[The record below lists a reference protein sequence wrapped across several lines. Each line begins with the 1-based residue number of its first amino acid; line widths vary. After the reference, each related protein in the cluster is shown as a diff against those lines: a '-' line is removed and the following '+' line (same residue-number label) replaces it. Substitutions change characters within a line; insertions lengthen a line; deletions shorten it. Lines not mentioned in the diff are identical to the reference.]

1 MSGVNNEYALYY
13 DDFCP
18 LCLTTIKFL
27 KSYVKPL
34 NTSYYAIS
42 NSNLNSSTKRKAL
55 KDMLLILPDNSYLW
69 GYDTYK
75 KIFKLSSSRISNL
88 FKLLSLLM
96 KLPVIRILGKYIY
109 RRISE
114 NRLRCNENCEIDLN

>member
-18 LCLTTIKFL
+18 LCLRTIKFL

-42 NSNLNSSTKRKAL
+42 NSNLNSSTKSKAL

-75 KIFKLSSSRISNL
+75 KIFKLSGSRISNF

-96 KLPVIRILGKYIY
+96 KLPVIE
-109 RRISE
+109 S
-114 NRLRCNENCEIDLN
+114 